1 MNVDFQSLAHRIRCL
16 LDRDE
21 SREARA
27 RAVAEEMRR
36 AGAYRWVGIYEV
48 TKAEV
53 RNIAFSGPGAPAY
66 PAFSREK
73 GLTGEML
80 RRDHTVISGDV
91 SADPNYLTAFG
102 STRSEMIV
110 PVRSRSGEIIGT
122 IDIESETPNAFS
134 DADRELAEALSTI
147 LERLFSDAI

>member
-1 MNVDFQSLAHRIRCL
+1 MNAEFQSLAHRIRSL
-16 LDRDE
+16 LERDE
-21 SREARA
+21 TREARA

-36 AGAYRWVGIYEV
+36 ARSYRWVGIYEV

-66 PAFSREK
+66 PVFSRDK

-80 RRDHTVISGDV
+80 RCNQTVISGDV
-91 SADPNYLTAFG
+91 SADPRYLTAFG

-110 PVRSRSGEIIGT
+110 PVRSHSGEVVGT

-134 DADRELAEALSTI
+134 DDDREFAEAISTI
-147 LERLFSDAI
+147 LERLFRDAI